1 MKSAE
6 GSSRQLEVLNIFNS
20 HFINTKILKRM
31 RKHFLLLFL
40 LTLLPLSGWA
50 VSFLDET
57 VTVSAN
63 DAAFNTA
70 IATIKGGITVKI
82 NNETLDAAN
91 WNWDGKFYATAT
103 AAADEDATG
112 LVAVATGSTTP
123 GVNTYYIRI
132 VPTTAANSDYKVIP
146 LIIRKADILASDVT
160 APVGYT
166 GDDALTYIN
175 KSTAQ
180 KLIKTAGSCTW
191 GTLQYRLGTTGS
203 WVTNKDDIT
212 AINAATYTI
221 YYKVVADANHNDYG
235 GAVSITSKISQKPL
249 PTVTAAAFVMNKDAS
264 YTYKAAV
271 QAPTFTVTDGDD
283 DISADI
289 EVTWYTDASLT
300 SEVGGDGPKDARTGA
315 DYYYAKLTATATGNY
330 TGNAGYAADDAVKS
344 TWKFQIAKKSA
355 IIYVENKSMVYSGNK
370 IAMNDD
376 GTQITG
382 AKVTA
387 NGVYEANI
395 KASFA
400 AKFTTESLNGKTE
413 GVLNAPSK
421 AGSYAMTAFQVTPL
435 AGVDDITKNYTPTY
449 MAVGSYTIERRKVTV
464 SAKDQTFTY
473 TGSEQALTTTV
484 SGETVTYDEATATNE
499 VGFITTETAAT
510 ALFPYITIS
519 KKGTYTIKETV
530 NEAYTGG
537 IVISEAEDAVN
548 SNYEIIAGNAGNVI
562 VNGKALVM
570 IAGSFEKQYGYPVD
584 FTKDFTV
591 LTDDPNVVFDEDS
604 DPQPTYTVTSQ
615 ADPTK
620 TYTTGDVLP
629 LGKYTIAISN
639 VAAITPANYTVTEAT
654 LYTGEIEITK
664 KDLEITINSVGLNT
678 GDGIDELTK
687 YGTVDESYKNE
698 LVTIGG
704 KKDVVAFTLKFA
716 EGLALTAE
724 NKLKAATDYTIVD
737 DAIANAVDGKLTAST
752 EAAPNNNANYNI
764 TFVKGSIVLGGAKTL
779 KLDMAETRLADKIA
793 DAATAC
799 AADES
804 VKYDV
809 TFAARTLEKDVWYT
823 MVLPFATT
831 PKAVVAAF
839 DEYVVVNRMSDKSN
853 KDHIS
858 FLLEMTEIPAG
869 EPFLVKVANDVT
881 LGTGVIG
888 KFASQKISAD
898 AKTISGQ
905 GATKFIATYTAKTIQ
920 NCDTEDNFRYGWLNY
935 ENFGDP
941 IPGHPELNW
950 ENRWYGA
957 ASSHDV
963 LPCEAYLIYQNNYT
977 PAAREFDFENEPLIT
992 VQDADGSTTAISMVK
1007 AGEFKAINN
1016 DGWYTLNGV
1025 KLNAAPTEKG
1035 IYINNGKKIVIK

>member
-1 MKSAE
+1 
-6 GSSRQLEVLNIFNS
+6 
-20 HFINTKILKRM
+20 M

-40 LTLLPLSGWA
+40 MALLPLSGWA

-82 NNETLDAAN
+82 NNEALDAAK
-91 WNWDGKFYATAT
+91 WNWDGKFYATST
-103 AAADEDATG
+103 AAAAEDATG
-112 LVAVATGSTTP
+112 LVAAATGSTTP
-123 GVNTYYIRI
+123 DVNTYYIRI
-132 VPTTAANSDYKVIP
+132 VPRTAANSDYKVIP
-146 LIIRKADILASDVT
+146 LIIRKADILTSDVT

-203 WVTNKDDIT
+203 WVTDKDDIT
-212 AINAATYTI
+212 ATNASTYTI

-249 PTVTAAAFVMNKDAS
+249 PTVTAAAFVINKAAS
-264 YTYKAAV
+264 YTYDAAV

-283 DISADI
+283 NISDDI
-289 EVTWYTDASLT
+289 EVKWFTDASLT
-300 SEVGGDGPKDARTGA
+300 SAVDGDGPKDARTGE

-330 TGNAGYAADDAVKS
+330 TGNAGYDAADEVKS

-370 IAMNDD
+370 IAMNDE

-400 AKFTTESLNGKTE
+400 AKFTTESLNGKK
-413 GVLNAPSK
+413 GDVLNAPSN
-421 AGSYAMTAFQVTPL
+421 AGSYPMTAFQVTPL
-435 AGVDDITKNYTPTY
+435 ATGVDAITKNYTPTY

-464 SAKDQTFTY
+464 NAKNQTFTY
-473 TGSEQALTTTV
+473 TGAAQDLVTTV
-484 SGETVTYDEATATNE
+484 SDETVTYDEATATNE
-499 VGFITTETAAT
+499 VGFITTETAADV
-510 ALFPYITIS
+510 LFPYITIS
-519 KKGTYTIKETV
+519 KNGTYTIKETV

-537 IVISEAEDAVN
+537 IVISEAATAVN
-548 SNYEIIAGNAGNVI
+548 SNYEIIAGTAGNVI

-570 IAGSFEKQYGYPVD
+570 IAGSFEKQYGYTVD

-591 LTDDPNVVFDEDS
+591 LTDDPNVVFDEES

-639 VAAITPANYTVTEAT
+639 VAAITPANYTVTEST
-654 LYTGEIEITK
+654 LYTGEIEITR

-724 NKLKAATDYTIVD
+724 NKLKEASDYTLVEG
-737 DAIANAVDGKLTAST
+737 AIANAVDGELTAST
-752 EAAPNNNANYNI
+752 EAVPNNNANYNI

-793 DAATAC
+793 DAASAC
-799 AADES
+799 DADES

-839 DEYVVVNRMSDKSN
+839 DEYVVVNRMSDTSN

-858 FLLEMTEIPAG
+858 FLLEMAEIPAG
-869 EPFLVKVANDVT
+869 EPFLVKVANDVA

-888 KFASQKISAD
+888 KFASQKIVAA

-920 NCDTEDNFRYGWLNY
+920 NCDTEDKFRYGWLNY
-935 ENFGDP
+935 ENIGDE
-941 IPGHPELNW
+941 IAGRTDGLKW
-950 ENRWYGA
+950 ANRWYGA
-957 ASSHDV
+957 ASAHTV
-963 LPCEAYLIYQNNYT
+963 QPLEAYLIYQDNYT
-977 PAAREFDFENEPLIT
+977 PASREFDFDDEPLIT
-992 VQDADGSTTAISMVK
+992 VQEADGSTTAISMVK

-1016 DGWYTLNGV
+1016 DGWYTINGV
-1025 KLNAAPTEKG
+1025 KLQGAPTEKG
-1035 IYINNGKKIVIK
+1035 IYINNGKKIVVK